1 MEESELNN
9 LPTLPVPA
17 SPWDPTVRYASSEM
31 AEAGSG
37 ETVPSPRPVSVS
49 PRAWQPPGVEELQK
63 KLPQYQILSFIA
75 RGGMGAVYKGV
86 QPSLKRTVAVK
97 ILPPEMHD
105 VDLQFAA
112 RFKHEAQ
119 AMAQL
124 SHPGIVAVYDAGE
137 TDDGM
142 LYFVMEYV
150 EGTDLAKIIA
160 SEGKLEP
167 QRAVAITA
175 AVCDALSFAH
185 ESGIIHR
192 DIKPSNIMLDK
203 RGRVKV
209 ADFGLAKATHTEF
222 SALTQSS
229 VAMGTPDF
237 LAPEALAPGMVVD
250 QRADVYAVG
259 VMLYQML
266 TGQIPRGRFALP
278 SGVVPQVDSRLDDIV
293 DKAMQTDREHRYSTA
308 NQLKSDVERIIASFS
323 QLEGDPVSTPGLRT
337 ADAPRGAEAR
347 PQQPAKQ
354 QPAAS
359 PEPARRGFGSVL
371 FASIVGLLL
380 VGGILASLKW
390 FFDHAQQTNAQTR
403 QDTPKAAAQPKKPE
417 PPPAPAQPTPAQT
430 AQTTPKPPP
439 PAVPS
444 PPATATTAPV
454 AGTPASPTPA
464 ADKPAPPPLTPTPAA
479 TWKRVEITAKD
490 APDPANVKF
499 GGNGEFALD
508 RGDVVV
514 SAIQGVNIAVRGRVL
529 LRPGATNTLVALRS
543 RHPVL
548 SGVNLS
554 INRKSVQVRVAEA
567 NTFEPLSTLPED
579 KLPAFADW
587 VPFEFALIGGKAFA
601 TINGVPLPTPGPVTQ
616 LKPGTLFLYSTDAS
630 FKDLE
635 VLTLDGL
642 PEADA
647 ISSLGFKTAN

>member
-31 AEAGSG
+31 AEAGGG
-37 ETVPSPRPVSVS
+37 ETVPSPRPLSVS
-49 PRAWQPPGVEELQK
+49 PRVWQPPGVEELQK

-323 QLEGDPVSTPGLRT
+323 QLEQDPPSLPGLRT
-337 ADAPRGAEAR
+337 VDTPRGPEAR
-347 PQQPAKQ
+347 PKPGGKQEPVATEAAK
-354 QPAAS
+354 
-359 PEPARRGFGSVL
+359 RGFGSIL
-371 FASIVGLLL
+371 FAGFVGLLL

-390 FFDHAQQTNAQTR
+390 FFDHAQQTNAQNVK
-403 QDTPKAAAQPKKPE
+403 DAPKAPAQPKKPE
-417 PPPAPAQPTPAQT
+417 PPPAPAQPTTAQT

-439 PAVPS
+439 AAVPAVPETS
-444 PPATATTAPV
+444 TIPTVAGKPPAT
-454 AGTPASPTPA
+454 SPA
-464 ADKPAPPPLTPTPAA
+464 ADKPVPPPATPVPAA
-479 TWKRVEITAKD
+479 TWKRVEVTAKD
-490 APDPANVKF
+490 APDPATVKF
-499 GGNGEFALD
+499 GEGGEFALD

-514 SAIQGVNIAVRGRVL
+514 SAIQGVNVAVRGRVL
-529 LRPGATNTLVALRS
+529 LRPAATNTLIALRS

-554 INRKSVQVRVAEA
+554 VNRKSVQIRVAEA

-579 KLPAFADW
+579 KLPAFEGW

-601 TINGVPLPTPGPVTQ
+601 TINGVPLPEPAPVTQ

-635 VLTLDGL
+635 VLNLDGL
-642 PEADA
+642 PEAEA
-647 ISSLGFKTAN
+647 ISSLGFKNAN